1 MHFGDHSG
9 GSITFWYRLR
19 RYYIAL
25 VQFDKPG
32 DKDPLSSKN
41 GFTQLGMDSKG
52 RAEEIMIHLVVQI
65 RSHSQRKKN
74 GLTYILNT
82 MSVNKSMALT
92 KNKVLKEKLL

>member
-1 MHFGDHSG
+1 
-9 GSITFWYRLR
+9 
-19 RYYIAL
+19 
-25 VQFDKPG
+25 
-32 DKDPLSSKN
+32 
-41 GFTQLGMDSKG
+41 MDG
-52 RAEEIMIHLVVQI
+52 IVQI